1 MNTLENIK
9 IALSSIKDNFLRS
22 FLTLLIIAVGITC
35 LVGILTAIDT
45 LLFSLS
51 NNFNRLGA
59 NSFSIAPS
67 RTTISSNQQGRQR
80 KAGESISYRQAME
93 FSEMYRH
100 GGSRVAVDMF
110 CTGSATIKAGN
121 EKTNPTVRLVG
132 IDQNYMF
139 VSAYELAAGRN
150 FSPNEV
156 QSGGQKAIIGSD
168 IVSSLFDGQPEKAV
182 GRAISIGSG
191 KYRVI
196 GALDQKGSSSGT
208 SNDRRVFIPL
218 MNAKKLY
225 GHSKTNYNI
234 TVAVA
239 NPTEVEDAIST
250 SIGIMRNV
258 RNLKAIEE
266 NDFQVRKSD
275 SILTRLKEMTTTLRM
290 ATMLIAMLTL
300 FGASIGLMNIM
311 LVSVTERT
319 KEIGV
324 RKALGATRTNVL
336 TQFLTEAVVICL
348 FGGLVGIVL
357 GIGMGFGVAMIINGS
372 FTIPW
377 NWMTLG
383 IIVCV
388 IVGIV
393 SGLYPALKASRL
405 DPIEALRYE

>member
-1 MNTLENIK
+1 MNSLENIK
-9 IALSSIKDNFLRS
+9 IALASIKDNFLRS
-22 FLTLLIIAVGITC
+22 LLTLLIIAVGITC

-59 NSFSIAPS
+59 NSFSIAPARS
-67 RTTISSNQQGRQR
+67 TISSNQGGRQQ
-80 KAGESISYRQAME
+80 KSGDPISYRQALE
-93 FSEMYRH
+93 FSEIYSH
-100 GGSRVAVDMF
+100 GGSRVSVDVF
-110 CTGSATIKAGN
+110 CTGNATIKAGN

-139 VSAYELAAGRN
+139 VSAYEFASGRN
-150 FSPNEV
+150 FSPTEV
-156 QSGGQKAIIGSD
+156 QSGGQKAIIGND
-168 IVSSLFDGQPEKAV
+168 IVATLFDGKPEKAV
-182 GRAISIGSG
+182 GRYISIGNG

-196 GALDQKGSSSGT
+196 GALEQKGSSSGT

-225 GHSKTNYNI
+225 GHSRTNYNLTI
-234 TVAVA
+234 AVV
-239 NPTEVEDAIST
+239 NPGEVDDAT
-250 SIGIMRNV
+250 SAAIGTMRNV
-258 RNLKAIEE
+258 RNLKAAEE
-266 NDFQVRKSD
+266 NDFDVRKSD
-275 SILTRLKEMTTTLRM
+275 SILTRLKEMTTTLRL
-290 ATMLIAMLTL
+290 ATILIAMLTL
-300 FGASIGLMNIM
+300 LGAAIGLMNIM

-336 TQFLTEAVVICL
+336 TQFLTEAVVICI

-357 GIGMGFGVAMIINGS
+357 GIGMGYGVSLIIKGS

-388 IVGIV
+388 VVGVI

>member
-1 MNTLENIK
+1 LNTAENIR
-9 IALSSIKDNFLRS
+9 IALASIKDNFLRS
-22 FLTLLIIAVGITC
+22 LLTLLIIAVGITC

-59 NSFSIAPS
+59 NSFSISPTRS
-67 RTTISSNQQGRQR
+67 TISSNQQGRQR
-80 KAGESISYRQAME
+80 KAGEPISFREALE
-93 FSEMYRH
+93 FSELYKH

-110 CTGSATIKAGN
+110 CTGSATIKYGN
-121 EKTNPTVRLVG
+121 EKTNPTVRMVG

-139 VSAYELAAGRN
+139 VSAYEIAAGRN
-150 FSPNEV
+150 FSPTEV
-156 QSGGQKAIIGSD
+156 QSGGQKVIIGND
-168 IVSSLFDGQPEKAV
+168 IVKTLFDSQPEKAI
-182 GRAISIGSG
+182 GKAISIGNG

-208 SNDRRVFIPL
+208 SNDRRVFVPL
-218 MNAKKLY
+218 MNAKKIY
-225 GHSKTNYNI
+225 GTTRTNYNI
-234 TVAVA
+234 TIAVA

-250 SIGIMRNV
+250 SIGLMRNV

-275 SILTRLKEMTTTLRM
+275 SILTRLKEMTSTLRI
-290 ATMLIAMLTL
+290 ATMIIAMLTL
-300 FGASIGLMNIM
+300 LGAAIGLMNIM

-336 TQFLTEAVVICL
+336 VQFLTEAVVICL
-348 FGGLVGIVL
+348 LGGFVGIIL
-357 GIGMGFGVAMIINGS
+357 GIGMGFGVSKIIDGS

-377 NWMTLG
+377 NWMSLG

-388 IVGIV
+388 VVGVI